1 VVGAFEASY
10 NNPRPGEVYNL
21 GGGRS
26 NAASLLELLDRF
38 GQIVGRPVEHE
49 YREQN
54 RVGDHIVYMS
64 YLRKFRSHYPDWEL
78 TRSLDDIVDDAHV
91 EHLIVCG
98 TTPLTLALCANLV
111 RRRLERNFYSEA
123 SDPPL
128 PTLTIVGDDAE
139 VIGAPF
145 YLMTFVEGTVYSD
158 ADAVEG
164 LTEAQALAA
173 TDELIDV
180 LAHLHGADYEAI
192 GLGDLG
198 RPEGFLERQ
207 IGRWKKQ
214 WEAAKQRAP
223 PAIDE
228 VARRLERS
236 VPAQTGKGIVH
247 GDYSFNNTMWSNE
260 DPTRMVSVLDWEM
273 STLGDPLT
281 DLGMVSVYWD
291 RAGEIMWRSRSPQPH
306 RMNPGFPGSDHLLA
320 RYEQT
325 SGTSVHDIDVYRVLA
340 VYKLAGIAEGA
351 LARIRATRPDDDTS
365 ATEATVQELA
375 ALALDLADQSSVPSL
390 HGA

>member
-1 VVGAFEASY
+1 MNPEQVAEAVPVEALSTWITANVSSASGPVVVSHLSGGSSNLTFRVRDDA
-10 NNPRPGEVYNL
+10 NDWVLRRPPMGRLLATANDMGREYRVQEGL
-21 GGGRS
+21 GRS
-26 NAASLLELLDRF
+26 D
-38 GQIVGRPVEHE
+38 VPV
-49 YREQN
+49 
-54 RVGDHIVYMS
+54 
-64 YLRKFRSHYPDWEL
+64 P
-78 TRSLDDIVDDAHV
+78 
-91 EHLIVCG
+91 
-98 TTPLTLALCANLV
+98 TTVAMC
-111 RRRLERNFYSEA
+111 
-123 SDPPL
+123 
-128 PTLTIVGDDAE
+128 DDAE

-180 LAHLHGADYEAI
+180 LAHLHGADYQAI

-198 RPEGFLERQ
+198 KPDGFLERQ
-207 IGRWKKQ
+207 IARWKKQ
-214 WEAAKQRAP
+214 WEAAKQREL

-236 VPAQTGKGIVH
+236 VPEQTGKGIVH
-247 GDYSFNNTMWSNE
+247 GDYSFNNTMWSND

-306 RMNPGFPGSDHLLA
+306 RVNPGFPGSDHLLA

-340 VYKLAGIAEGA
+340 VYKLACIVEGA
-351 LARIRATRPDDDTS
+351 LARIKATRPDEDTS
-365 ATEATVQELA
+365 NTEATVQELA
-375 ALALDLADQSSVPSL
+375 ALALDLADQSSVATL
-390 HGA
+390 RGA